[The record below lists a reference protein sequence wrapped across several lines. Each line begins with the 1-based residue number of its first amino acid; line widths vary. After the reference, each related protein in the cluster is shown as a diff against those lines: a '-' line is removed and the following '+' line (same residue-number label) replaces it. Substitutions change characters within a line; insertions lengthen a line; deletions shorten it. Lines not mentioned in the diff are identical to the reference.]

1 MPERGDWCVQATAF
15 LVRHRSRLHG
25 LAYILLL
32 ALARPNDRQDAL
44 AFLLLL
50 LGFPLRVWAVGSI
63 SKDRVL
69 CTWGPYRYTRNPLY
83 LANLLI
89 GAGLVV
95 NANHWLATATC
106 AILLGVTYCATIGTE
121 ERQLRE
127 LFGEAYIEYCRVTP
141 RLVPCFRPRVTR
153 CAGTG
158 FEWRRALTAGL
169 VPQTVA
175 LVLLMVC
182 MESKEEYLESR
193 HVAIPMTLGI
203 APVDLTPDADGP
215 EFAGLRR

>member
-95 NANHWLATATC
+95 NMHVR
-106 AILLGVTYCATIGTE
+106 GS
-121 ERQLRE
+121 E
-127 LFGEAYIEYCRVTP
+127 LIV
-141 RLVPCFRPRVTR
+141 
-153 CAGTG
+153 
-158 FEWRRALTAGL
+158 
-169 VPQTVA
+169 
-175 LVLLMVC
+175 
-182 MESKEEYLESR
+182 
-193 HVAIPMTLGI
+193 
-203 APVDLTPDADGP
+203 
-215 EFAGLRR
+215 